1 MRVDELMSRNVVT
14 VGIDETC
21 DHALSQMLRRSVRHL
36 PVLDGDGSL
45 RGVLTD
51 RDLRHQLFDPVVLER
66 IGHTPTMLLLKERP
80 VRAAMSAPA
89 ICLGATA
96 EIEEA
101 ARLMRQHRIGSLP
114 VLDAGRVVG
123 IVTETDLLRHLARAE
138 GPSGPEM
145 DIIVAYP

>member
-1 MRVDELMSRNVVT
+1 
-14 VGIDETC
+14 
-21 DHALSQMLRRSVRHL
+21 
-36 PVLDGDGSL
+36 
-45 RGVLTD
+45 LTD
-51 RDLRHQLFDPVVLER
+51 RDLRHQLFAPGVLER
-66 IGHTPTMLLLKERP
+66 IGHFPTMLLLKERP
-80 VRAAMSAPA
+80 VRGAMSAPA

>member
-66 IGHTPTMLLLKERP
+66 IGHIPTMLRLKERP
-80 VRAAMSAPA
+80 VRAAMSTPA

-145 DIIVAYP
+145 DIIVSYP